1 MPKKVLVSGGG
12 PAGSATAFWLA
23 KAGFDV
29 TVVEQSTVKP
39 YGQGIDVQNAAVEV
53 VRRMG
58 LLETIVANTT
68 GETGF
73 ALVDDDGKEIG
84 SMGVT
89 PAEHND
95 HAIIGAPSQE
105 IEVWRRIIIEIINSY

>member
-1 MPKKVLVSGGG
+1 MQKKVLVSGGG
-12 PAGSATAFWLA
+12 PAGAATAFWLA
-23 KAGFDV
+23 KAGFEV
-29 TVVEQSTVKP
+29 VVVEQSTAKP
-39 YGQGIDVQNAAVEV
+39 YGQGIDVQNSAVEV

-68 GETGF
+68 GEAGF
-73 ALVDDDGKEIG
+73 ALVDDEGKEIG

-95 HAIIGAPSQE
+95 RAIVGAPSQE
-105 IEVWRRIIIEIINSY
+105 IEV